1 MSENKSKQHVQIHV
15 KQCSTLKPNDLLILA
30 NIKRFMNTETKRC
43 MPSMKTI
50 SELSGFTQQT
60 IVNSVKRLEL
70 VRELIVHRT
79 PNKANEYEFPE
90 NSQFEMYSFEFLDN
104 PALTRDEKA
113 YLIGFQSCAVKN
125 KSGYMGTTDS
135 NEEIAKKINMSKRK
149 IIELNKSLR
158 EKGIF
163 AELTCLTK
171 TESGLAKKMKTVDM
185 ELIGQAVLFV
195 NQKVD
200 NTISRVDFL
209 EQQLAEVIKLN
220 KAYLKENKR
229 LVKENELL
237 KLSKDA
243 IILDMPLNNK
253 EGNGD

>member
-171 TESGLAKKMKTVDM
+171 TESGLTKKMKTVDM
-185 ELIGQAVLFV
+185 ELIGQAILFV
-195 NQKVD
+195 NEKVD
-200 NTISRVDFL
+200 NTISRVELL
-209 EQQLAEVIKLN
+209 EQQLNEVIKLN

-237 KLSKDA
+237 KLSKDV
-243 IILDMPLNNK
+243 IILDMPLNNQ
-253 EGNGD
+253 EGTGN

>member
-15 KQCSTLKPNDLLILA
+15 KQCSILKPNDLLILA

-70 VRELIVHRT
+70 VGELIVHRT

-90 NSQFEMYSFEFLDN
+90 NSNFEMYSFEFLDN

-125 KSGYMGTTDS
+125 KSGYMGTTNS

-163 AELTCLTK
+163 AELTCFT
-171 TESGLAKKMKTVDM
+171 TDETGLSKKMKTVDM

-200 NTISRVDFL
+200 NTISRVDLL

-229 LVKENELL
+229 LAKEVELL
-237 KLSKDA
+237 KSSRDA
-243 IILDMPLNNK
+243 IVLDMPLTK
-253 EGNGD
+253 EEVGD

>member
-1 MSENKSKQHVQIHV
+1 MSEDKSKQHVQIHIR
-15 KQCSTLKPNDLLILA
+15 QCSMLKPNDLLVLA
-30 NIKRFMNTETKRC
+30 NIKRHMDGTTKLC
-43 MPSMKTI
+43 NPTIKTI
-50 SELSGFTQQT
+50 SERSGFTERSV
-60 IVNSVKRLEL
+60 INSIKKLEL
-70 VRELIVHRT
+70 SGELIIHRST
-79 PNKANEYEFPE
+79 NKSNRYEFPE
-90 NSQFEMYSFEFLDN
+90 NSNFEMYSFEFLDN

-135 NEEIAKKINMSKRK
+135 NEEIAKKINMSKRR

-163 AELTCLTK
+163 AELTCFT
-171 TESGLAKKMKTVDM
+171 TDEAGLSKRMKTVDM

-229 LVKENELL
+229 LAKEVELL
-237 KLSKDA
+237 KSTKDA
-243 IILDMPLNNK
+243 VILEMPLTKK
-253 EGNGD
+253 EAGD

>member
-15 KQCSTLKPNDLLILA
+15 KQCSILKPNDLLILA

-70 VRELIVHRT
+70 VGELIVHRT

-90 NSQFEMYSFEFLDN
+90 NSNFEMYSFEFLDN

-125 KSGYMGTTDS
+125 KSGYMGTTNS

-163 AELTCLTK
+163 AELTCFT
-171 TESGLAKKMKTVDM
+171 TDETGLAKKMKTVDM

-200 NTISRVDFL
+200 NTISRVDLL

-229 LVKENELL
+229 LAKEVELL
-237 KLSKDA
+237 KSSRDA
-243 IILDMPLNNK
+243 IVLDMPLIK
-253 EGNGD
+253 EEVGD

>member
-15 KQCSTLKPNDLLILA
+15 KQCSILKPNDLLILA

-70 VRELIVHRT
+70 VGELIVHRT

-90 NSQFEMYSFEFLDN
+90 NSNFEMYSFEFLDN

-125 KSGYMGTTDS
+125 KSG
-135 NEEIAKKINMSKRK
+135 
-149 IIELNKSLR
+149 
-158 EKGIF
+158 
-163 AELTCLTK
+163 
-171 TESGLAKKMKTVDM
+171 
-185 ELIGQAVLFV
+185 
-195 NQKVD
+195 
-200 NTISRVDFL
+200 
-209 EQQLAEVIKLN
+209 
-220 KAYLKENKR
+220 
-229 LVKENELL
+229 
-237 KLSKDA
+237 
-243 IILDMPLNNK
+243 
-253 EGNGD
+253 

>member
-15 KQCSTLKPNDLLILA
+15 KQCSILKPNDLLILA

-70 VRELIVHRT
+70 VGELIVHRT

-90 NSQFEMYSFEFLDN
+90 NSNFEMYSFEFLDN

-125 KSGYMGTTDS
+125 KSGYMGTTNS

-163 AELTCLTK
+163 AELTCFTADE
-171 TESGLAKKMKTVDM
+171 TGLSKKMKTVDM

-200 NTISRVDFL
+200 NTISRVNLL

-229 LVKENELL
+229 LAKEVELL
-237 KLSKDA
+237 KSSRDA
-243 IILDMPLNNK
+243 IVLDMPLTK
-253 EGNGD
+253 EEVGN

>member
-1 MSENKSKQHVQIHV
+1 MSEDKSKQHVQIHIR
-15 KQCSTLKPNDLLILA
+15 QCSMLKPNDLLVLA
-30 NIKRFMNTETKRC
+30 NIKRHMNGTTKLC
-43 MPSMKTI
+43 DPTIKTI
-50 SELSGFTQQT
+50 SENSGFTERSV
-60 IVNSVKRLEL
+60 INSIKKLEL
-70 VRELIVHRT
+70 SGELIIHRST
-79 PNKANEYEFPE
+79 NKSNRYEFPE
-90 NSQFEMYSFEFLDN
+90 DSNFEMYSFEFLDN

-125 KSGYMGTTDS
+125 KSGYMGTTNS

-163 AELTCLTK
+163 AELTCFT
-171 TESGLAKKMKTVDM
+171 TDETGLSKKMKTVDM

-200 NTISRVDFL
+200 NTISRVDLL

-229 LVKENELL
+229 LAKEVELL
-237 KLSKDA
+237 KSSRDA
-243 IILDMPLNNK
+243 IVLDMPLTK
-253 EGNGD
+253 EEVGD

>member
-1 MSENKSKQHVQIHV
+1 MSEDKSKQHVQIHV
-15 KQCSTLKPNDLLILA
+15 RQCSMLKPNDLLVLA
-30 NIKRFMNTETKRC
+30 NIKRHMDGITKLC
-43 MPSMKTI
+43 NPTIKTI
-50 SELSGFTQQT
+50 SEKSGFTERSV
-60 IVNSVKRLEL
+60 INSIKKLEL
-70 VRELIVHRT
+70 SGELIIHRST
-79 PNKANEYEFPE
+79 NKSNRYEFPE
-90 NSQFEMYSFEFLDN
+90 NSNFEMYSFDFLDN

-135 NEEIAKKINMSKRK
+135 NEEIAKKINMSKRR

-163 AELTCLTK
+163 AELTCFT
-171 TESGLAKKMKTVDM
+171 TDETGLFKKMKTVDM

-200 NTISRVDFL
+200 NTISRVDLL

-229 LVKENELL
+229 LTKEVELL
-237 KLSKDA
+237 KSSRDG
-243 IILDMPLNNK
+243 IVLDMPLTK
-253 EGNGD
+253 EEVGN

>member
-1 MSENKSKQHVQIHV
+1 MSEDKSKQHVQIHIR
-15 KQCSTLKPNDLLILA
+15 QCSMLKPNDLLVLA
-30 NIKRFMNTETKRC
+30 NIKRHMNGTTKLC
-43 MPSMKTI
+43 DPTIKTI
-50 SELSGFTQQT
+50 SENSGFTERSV
-60 IVNSVKRLEL
+60 INSIKKLEL
-70 VRELIVHRT
+70 SGELIIHRST
-79 PNKANEYEFPE
+79 NKSNRYEFPE
-90 NSQFEMYSFEFLDN
+90 DSNFEMYSFEFLDN

-125 KSGYMGTTDS
+125 KSGYMGTTNS

-163 AELTCLTK
+163 AELTCFT
-171 TESGLAKKMKTVDM
+171 TDETGLAKKMKTVDM

-200 NTISRVDFL
+200 NTISRVDLL

-229 LVKENELL
+229 LAKEVELL
-237 KLSKDA
+237 KSSRDA
-243 IILDMPLNNK
+243 IVLDMPLK
-253 EGNGD
+253 

>member
-1 MSENKSKQHVQIHV
+1 MSEDKSKQHVQIHI
-15 KQCSTLKPNDLLILA
+15 KQCSMLKPNDLLVLA
-30 NIKRFMNTETKRC
+30 NIKRHMNGTTKLC
-43 MPSMKTI
+43 DPTIKTI
-50 SELSGFTQQT
+50 SENSGFTERSV
-60 IVNSVKRLEL
+60 INSIKKLEL
-70 VRELIVHRT
+70 SGELIIHRST
-79 PNKANEYEFPE
+79 NKSNKYEFPE
-90 NSQFEMYSFEFLDN
+90 NSNFEMYSFEFLDN

-125 KSGYMGTTDS
+125 KSGYMGTTNS

-163 AELTCLTK
+163 AELTCFT
-171 TESGLAKKMKTVDM
+171 TDETGLSKKMKTVDM

-200 NTISRVDFL
+200 NTISRVDLL

-229 LVKENELL
+229 LAKEVELL
-237 KLSKDA
+237 KSSKDT
-243 IILDMPLNNK
+243 IVLDMPLTK
-253 EGNGD
+253 EEVGN

>member
-1 MSENKSKQHVQIHV
+1 MSEDKSKQHVQIHIR
-15 KQCSTLKPNDLLILA
+15 QCSMLKPNDLLVLA
-30 NIKRFMNTETKRC
+30 NIKRHMNGTTKLC
-43 MPSMKTI
+43 DPTIKTI
-50 SELSGFTQQT
+50 SENSGFTERSV
-60 IVNSVKRLEL
+60 INSIKKLEL
-70 VRELIVHRT
+70 SGELIIHRST
-79 PNKANEYEFPE
+79 NKSNKYEFPE
-90 NSQFEMYSFEFLDN
+90 NSNFEMYSFEFLDN

-125 KSGYMGTTDS
+125 KSGYMGTTNS

-163 AELTCLTK
+163 AELTCFT
-171 TESGLAKKMKTVDM
+171 TDETGLSKKMKTVDM

-200 NTISRVDFL
+200 NTISRVDLL

-229 LVKENELL
+229 LAKEVELL
-237 KLSKDA
+237 KSSKDT
-243 IILDMPLNNK
+243 IVLDMPLTK
-253 EGNGD
+253 EEVGN

>member
-158 EKGIF
+158 
-163 AELTCLTK
+163 TCLTK
-171 TESGLAKKMKTVDM
+171 TESGLTKKMKTVDM
-185 ELIGQAVLFV
+185 ELIGQAILFV
-195 NQKVD
+195 NEKVD
-200 NTISRVDFL
+200 NTISRVELL
-209 EQQLAEVIKLN
+209 EQQLNEVIKLN

-237 KLSKDA
+237 KLSKDV
-243 IILDMPLNNK
+243 IILDMPLNNQ
-253 EGNGD
+253 EGTGD

>member
-1 MSENKSKQHVQIHV
+1 MSEDKSKQHVQIHI
-15 KQCSTLKPNDLLILA
+15 KQCSMLKPNDLLVLA
-30 NIKRFMNTETKRC
+30 NIKRHMNGTTKLC
-43 MPSMKTI
+43 DPTIKTI
-50 SELSGFTQQT
+50 SENSGFTERSV
-60 IVNSVKRLEL
+60 INSIKKLEL
-70 VRELIVHRT
+70 SGELIIHRST
-79 PNKANEYEFPE
+79 NKSNKYEFPE
-90 NSQFEMYSFEFLDN
+90 NSNFEMYSFEFLDN

-125 KSGYMGTTDS
+125 KSGYMGTTNS

-163 AELTCLTK
+163 AELTCFT
-171 TESGLAKKMKTVDM
+171 TDETGLSKKMKTVDM

-195 NQKVD
+195 NQKID
-200 NTISRVDFL
+200 NTISRVNLL

-229 LVKENELL
+229 LAKEVELL
-237 KLSKDA
+237 KSSRDA
-243 IILDMPLNNK
+243 IVLDMPLK
-253 EGNGD
+253 